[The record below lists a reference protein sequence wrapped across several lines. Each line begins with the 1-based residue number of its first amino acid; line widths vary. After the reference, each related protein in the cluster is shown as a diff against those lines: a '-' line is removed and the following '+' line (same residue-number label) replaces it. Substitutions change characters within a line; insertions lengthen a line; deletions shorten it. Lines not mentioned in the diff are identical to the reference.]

1 MSFPRAARKLFTSRR
16 SRLRQTARTC
26 PIVVGAVR
34 GSARGETLFAS
45 SRKKHEYTN
54 AHRGTDNDARHLW
67 HPARAARR
75 ATSSSGSPGEDRGTQ
90 GLRSLQRAKSVDL
103 PHPRPGYA
111 VVGYAFAVNGLRA
124 QSFMRR
130 MGSFGS
136 NGPSYCMRMPS
147 KRSRSSTRKSKLLR
161 QLQPLSPACATGRRG
176 KRPPETSPSESVS
189 CGERLIGA
197 SCWRHA
203 TRHDT
208 MVGCTEPT
216 LPRRPTSPSTKRP
229 RPPTDRGALHSKVQ
243 RTGTWLV
250 GTS

>member
-111 VVGYAFAVNGLRA
+111 VVGYAFAVNGQLKGA
-124 QSFMRR
+124 ELYASHGLF
-130 MGSFGS
+130 
-136 NGPSYCMRMPS
+136 
-147 KRSRSSTRKSKLLR
+147 RKQWPKLL
-161 QLQPLSPACATGRRG
+161 
-176 KRPPETSPSESVS
+176 
-189 CGERLIGA
+189 
-197 SCWRHA
+197 HA
-203 TRHDT
+203 NA
-208 MVGCTEPT
+208 VE
-216 LPRRPTSPSTKRP
+216 
-229 RPPTDRGALHSKVQ
+229 A
-243 RTGTWLV
+243 
-250 GTS
+250 